1 MMEHVPALECIGI
14 TKRFADVVAN
24 SKVDFDVRRGEIH
37 ALLGENGAGK
47 STLMNVVYGLYE
59 PEEGLVK
66 VNGEEVH
73 IKSPNI
79 AIRHGIGMVHQHFML
94 APRLTVL
101 ENVVLGMNKSK
112 WNIGLK
118 EARSKIQALCD
129 QYHFNIDIDS
139 KIRDLSVGVQ
149 QKVEIIK
156 ILYRDANILIFD
168 EPTAVLTP
176 TEVEELIETLLL
188 FKKSGKSVIFI
199 SHKLWEVERIA
210 DRVTIL
216 RDGRKVSTVEA
227 KGVTKEEMASMMVG
241 RKVELDYGQQP
252 DLNGDMLFEL
262 KDISTTSRTRA
273 TSLKHIDLMVKR
285 GEIVGIAG
293 VDGNGQSDLGDVIVG
308 VKKPD
313 SGAILYHGKDITRL
327 NTHKRLAAGIG
338 HIPEDR
344 IKNGMVGDF
353 NIEENLILDNYD
365 QPPFTKRGVFYPK
378 EVHRNAVDLIERFDI
393 RPPLTYPLI
402 KNFSGGNQQKV
413 VVAREFSRD
422 PDFILAMQPVRGL
435 DIGATAFVHQNLID
449 ARNEKKGVLVVSAD
463 LDELLS
469 ICDRVYVIFEGE
481 LIGEFKPGSITYSQ
495 IGLMMGGQALE
506 EGGAANA

>member
-1 MMEHVPALECIGI
+1 MANTPALECIGV

-24 SKVDFDVRRGEIH
+24 KDVDFDVRYGEIH

-59 PEEGLVK
+59 PEEGIVK
-66 VNGEEVH
+66 INGEEVN
-73 IKSPNI
+73 IKNPNV
-79 AIRHGIGMVHQHFML
+79 AIQHGIGMVHQHFML

-101 ENVVLGMNKSK
+101 ENVVLGMTKSK
-112 WNIGLK
+112 WKIGLK
-118 EARSKIQALCD
+118 EARAKVQALCD

-176 TEVEELIETLLL
+176 NEVEELIDTLLL
-188 FKKSGKSVIFI
+188 FKKSGKSVVFI

-210 DRVTIL
+210 DRVSIL
-216 RDGRKVSTVEA
+216 RDGRKVSTVDA
-227 KGVTKEEMASMMVG
+227 KGVTKEEMANMMVG
-241 RKVELDYGQQP
+241 RDVDMDYGKQP
-252 DLNGDMLFEL
+252 DLKGDVLFEM
-262 KDISTTSRTRA
+262 KDICSTARTRA
-273 TSLKHIDLMVKR
+273 TSLKDINLTVKR
-285 GEIVGIAG
+285 GEVVGIAG
-293 VDGNGQSDLGDVIVG
+293 VDGNGQSELGDVIVG

-313 SGAILYHGKDITRL
+313 SGAIFYCGEDITKV
-327 NTHKRLAAGIG
+327 NTRNRLASGIG

-353 NIEENLILDNYD
+353 TIEENLILDNYD
-365 QPPFTKRGVFYPK
+365 LPPFTRKGVFFPK
-378 EVHRNAVDLIERFDI
+378 EVHKNAVDLIERFDI

-413 VVAREFSRD
+413 VVAREFSRN

-435 DIGATAFVHQNLID
+435 DIGATAFVHQNLLK

-469 ICDRVYVIFEGE
+469 ICDRIYVIFEGE
-481 LIGEFKPGSITYSQ
+481 LIGEFKPGTLSFAQ
-495 IGLMMGGQALE
+495 IGLMMGGQTLE
-506 EGGAANA
+506 EGGAVNEE